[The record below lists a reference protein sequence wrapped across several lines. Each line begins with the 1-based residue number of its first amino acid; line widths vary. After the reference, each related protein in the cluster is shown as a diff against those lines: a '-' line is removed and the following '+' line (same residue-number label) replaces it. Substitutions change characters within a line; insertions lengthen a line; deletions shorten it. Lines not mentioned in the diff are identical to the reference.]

1 MQLQKEKQ
9 NYRIGKH
16 KFENELN
23 KEDILK
29 CNLFK
34 IKSRYRKEKIASKTV
49 KHFYNIKQGPFVKV
63 VSQWISEHVD
73 KHVKRKQ
80 TYLLSQSSGKFLE
93 VHKI

>member
-23 KEDILK
+23 FEEHSQKK
-29 CNLFK
+29 RRK
-34 IKSRYRKEKIASKTV
+34 IYQNAMYSKSNQDAEKKQIASKTV
-49 KHFYNIKQGPFVKV
+49 NYFYNIKQGQFVKV

-80 TYLLSQSSGKFLE
+80 TYL
-93 VHKI
+93 